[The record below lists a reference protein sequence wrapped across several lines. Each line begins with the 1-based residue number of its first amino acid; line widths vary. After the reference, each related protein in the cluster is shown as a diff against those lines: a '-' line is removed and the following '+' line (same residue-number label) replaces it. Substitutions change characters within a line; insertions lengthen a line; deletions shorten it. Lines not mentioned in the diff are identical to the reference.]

1 MENMEIDIT
10 KTFDPR
16 PLYNGNN
23 LPQYGEAELF
33 IGDMESSKI
42 LSGMSLFLLNIFNQS
57 TSEPCFSEL
66 CFISPPEQAD
76 IYSFNSVFDCL
87 LNAFKDFYETS
98 PTEQEVEFL
107 NRKLKVH
114 HVKNMSIESV
124 IDVAKKASEN
134 AVILLPL
141 CCKYKSSDTTT
152 TKQGKRLLSGSNES
166 NWVNNLVELSAGL
179 ISEAKENKNFV
190 VLTDIELQPIQKE
203 NLEKIVA
210 VDGLYPVWMNNNSKP
225 EMEISN
231 LQSKIMKWSALCLQ
245 GQIKDALFELEKSDL
260 SSQVKKQIKIQLLY
274 KGDRLGQASDLIKEM
289 SDRNSIVSPEVS
301 ISYSRIALQAGEREL
316 AIRLIDGKIN
326 KLFTQQELEL
336 ALLVSTELKRYDF
349 AKEAYDRLQGLFETS
364 IHLKENKY
372 RRLLEIVSE
381 DDPEDLNSR
390 IFGFD
395 EVDLLTIN
403 SSELIE
409 ESNELLQTS
418 QNQEN
423 LSLINITNG
432 IKAAKS
438 KDYFSSLEFSIKV
451 DSSSLFKLRSVYE
464 IIYCLEQLIL
474 LGVDISENEDLF
486 KVTLNE
492 IIKYVAINP
501 DSTNLRTKLF
511 SLVSIESFGKYGL
524 PALASIV
531 LKLASRGLRINK
543 VRNEEKESIPIEQ
556 VMDFIEKA
564 FTWMGEESVI
574 EVGVSSLP
582 DRLIPEDVDGHLTSL
597 KNLLNYGVQDG
608 GEELNF
614 TENLTYVICLL
625 TPHADKLIAED
636 LFALKLL
643 ANHFWSQNNPQKA
656 RNLAE
661 QTLEVSL
668 NDATRKLI
676 AWSCYSDIYLRQAK
690 PLDALIACC
699 CSLSIDEEIEPEHAF
714 EIIYLLAKITRDLY
728 LFDISLEITASASQ
742 LVDNYDIGIKANLR
756 LQNLK
761 AGIKFIKIS
770 SEESQGMSSLINEL
784 TSLSKQVIKEGEEIL
799 PTAILLCQAVE
810 KVKHDGLILQ
820 QDTIEVL
827 KEISN
832 KLPPSTLEKI
842 RVMSSLTPEI
852 HDIFSL
858 NDSIQVGV
866 FSQDRPED
874 LKMVKLLAR
883 RNLCHDSSN
892 FDQKDLF
899 NLLELLSDSATD
911 SKAPQNES
919 GRHELFDYATS
930 LSSQGFTVLQIA
942 LNSDGDLRGAII
954 KNGIF
959 EPLPEIKGF
968 RDNLLT
974 WQASYPY
981 KYGDVS
987 EYEGNNVFYETMSAL
1002 EVPVP
1007 NTERLIVCAEPKLQQ
1022 IPLNILQINREF
1034 LGQTTSSCYV
1044 PSISWIK
1051 QLTEQ
1056 EKVKRN
1062 KRSAWISISQ
1072 DSLGTLEIAHS
1083 RLTPVFE
1090 EYHFEVS
1097 IESKIPF
1104 HCSNSQLA
1112 VITAHG
1118 GIANDNGHFKKI
1130 ADEQEF
1136 YFSPTTLASSIKNC
1150 GVIVLFVCSGGK
1162 LDESP
1167 YSETTFGLPKL
1178 LLDNSC
1184 ETVIAS
1190 PWPLDSFFIHRWL
1203 EVFIKGWDSGSCAL
1217 DACFYANKTIME
1229 ENSYFAGRGLA
1240 MTLFGNPLITK

>member
-1 MENMEIDIT
+1 MESTKVDDT
-10 KTFDPR
+10 KTLDPR
-16 PLYNGNN
+16 PLYNGKP

-42 LSGMSLFLLNIFNQS
+42 LSGMSLFLLGIFNQR
-57 TSEPCFSEL
+57 TNERFISEL
-66 CFISPPEQAD
+66 CFISPPELTN
-76 IYSFNSVFDCL
+76 IYSFDSVFDSL
-87 LNAFKDFYETS
+87 LSAFKDLYETS
-98 PTEQEVEFL
+98 PTAEEIEFL
-107 NRKLKVH
+107 NKKLKVH
-114 HVKNMSIESV
+114 HVKDMSIESV
-124 IDVAKKASEN
+124 IEVAKKASEN

-141 CCKYKSSDTTT
+141 CCKYKSSDTT
-152 TKQGKRLLSGSNES
+152 KKNQGKRLLSGSYES

-179 ISEAKENKNFV
+179 ISEAKENKNFI
-190 VLTDIELQPIQKE
+190 VLTDRELQPIQKE

-210 VDGLYPVWMNNNSKP
+210 VDGLYPVWMDNYSKP
-225 EMEISN
+225 EIAISN
-231 LQSKIMKWSALCLQ
+231 LQPQIMKWSALCLQ
-245 GQIKDALFELEKSDL
+245 GQIEEALFELEKSDL
-260 SSQVKKQIKIQLLY
+260 SLSTKKQIKIQLLY
-274 KGDRLGQASDLIKEM
+274 KGDKLGQASDIIKEM
-289 SDRNSIVSPEVS
+289 SDCNSIVSAEAS
-301 ISYSRIALQAGEREL
+301 INFSRIALQAGEREL
-316 AIRLIDGKIN
+316 ATRLIDGQIDKI
-326 KLFTQQELEL
+326 FTQQELEL
-336 ALLVSTELKRYDF
+336 ALLVSTDLKRYDL
-349 AKEAYDRLQGLFETS
+349 AKEAYDRLQGLFEIS
-364 IHLKENKY
+364 IILKENKY
-372 RRLLEIVSE
+372 LRLLELVSE
-381 DDPEDLNSR
+381 DTPEDLNSR

-395 EVDLLTIN
+395 EVDLFIVKT
-403 SSELIE
+403 SELIK
-409 ESNELLQTS
+409 ESNELIQTS
-418 QNQEN
+418 QNQES
-423 LSLINITNG
+423 LSLIYITNA

-438 KDYFSSLEFSIKV
+438 KDYIASIESSIKV
-451 DSSSLFKLRSVYE
+451 DSSSLFKHRSVYK

-474 LGVDISENEDLF
+474 LGVDISENEDLIN
-486 KVTLNE
+486 VTLNE
-492 IIKYVAINP
+492 IIEFVAINP
-501 DSTNLRTKLF
+501 DLTNLRTKLF

-524 PALASIV
+524 PALASIA

-543 VRNEEKESIPIEQ
+543 VKNEEKASVPIDQ
-556 VMDFIEKA
+556 VFDYIDKA
-564 FTWMGEESVI
+564 FAWMGEESVI

-582 DRLIPEDVDGHLTSL
+582 ERLIPEDVDGHLTSL
-597 KNLLNYGVQDG
+597 KKLLNHGVQDG
-608 GEELNF
+608 SGELHV
-614 TENLTYVICLL
+614 TEKLAYVICLL
-625 TPHADKLIAED
+625 APHADKLIAED

-643 ANHFWSQNNPQKA
+643 ANYFWSQNNPQQA

-668 NDATRKLI
+668 NDATRMLI
-676 AWSCYSDIYLRQAK
+676 AWGCYSDIYLRQAK

-699 CSLSIDEEIEPEHAF
+699 CSFSIDEEIEPEHAF

-728 LFDISLEITASASQ
+728 LFDISLEITANASK
-742 LVDNYDIGIKANLR
+742 LVDNYEIGIKASLR
-756 LQNLK
+756 LQNLN
-761 AGIKFIKIS
+761 AGIKLHKIVS
-770 SEESQGMSSLINEL
+770 WKSQEASSLINEL
-784 TSLSKQVIKEGEEIL
+784 TSLSKQVIEEGEEIL

-810 KVKHDGLILQ
+810 KVKHEGLKLQ

-832 KLPPSTLEKI
+832 KLPSSTLEKI

-852 HDIFSL
+852 HEIFSL
-858 NDSIQVGV
+858 NDSVQIGV

-874 LKMVKLLAR
+874 LKVVKHLAR

-892 FDQKDLF
+892 FDKKDLF

-911 SKAPQNES
+911 SKTPQNELD
-919 GRHELFDYATS
+919 RHELFDYATS

-959 EPLPEIKGF
+959 EPLPETKAF
-968 RDNLLT
+968 RENLLT
-974 WQASYPY
+974 WQKTYPH
-981 KYGDVS
+981 KYGNVRDH
-987 EYEGNNVFYETMSAL
+987 EGNNVFYETMSEL
-1002 EVPVP
+1002 EILIPD
-1007 NTERLIVCAEPKLQQ
+1007 TERLIVCAEPKLQQ

-1034 LGQTTSSCYV
+1034 LGETTSSCYV
-1044 PSISWIK
+1044 PSISWLK
-1051 QLTEQ
+1051 QLSER

-1136 YFSPTTLASSIKNC
+1136 FFSPTTLASSIKNC

-1178 LLDNSC
+1178 LLENSC
-1184 ETVIAS
+1184 DTVIAS

-1203 EVFIKGWDSGSCAL
+1203 EVFIKEWDSGSCAL

-1229 ENSYFAGRGLA
+1229 ENSYFAGKGLA